1 VDDAGNTIRGW
12 SGQMNAMGVVK
23 TRDAAAKPEAW
34 IRFGT
39 RERGYETGERKY
51 GEYECGI
58 DGESRGAPR
67 DSRHLPK
74 TTRRH
79 PSNVHPRSQP
89 TAPVKIPPIQAATT

>member
-39 RERGYETGERKY
+39 SERGYETGEREYGKY
-51 GEYECGI
+51 ESGI

-67 DSRHLPK
+67 DFLSLLKSPVA
-74 TTRRH
+74 TH
-79 PSNVHPRSQP
+79 PMSIPDHNQPPR
-89 TAPVKIPPIQAATT
+89 